1 MKGEVKLKDTDV
13 RIGIAGLIIIILIIV
28 IAANFIILY
37 TPALTFFV
45 EPYKD
50 TPRLLLS
57 YRLFDI
63 IFLSFLVF
71 AAIVGITALFR
82 PEKVEE
88 EAV

>member
-1 MKGEVKLKDTDV
+1 MKGEVKLRDTDV
-13 RIGIAGLIIIILIIV
+13 RIGVAGLIIIILIIV

-37 TPALTFFV
+37 TPGLTAFV
-45 EPYKD
+45 EPCKD
-50 TPRLLLS
+50 TPKLLLS

-71 AAIVGITALFR
+71 VAIVGMTALFR

-88 EAV
+88 EV